1 MKKISPWFFVL
12 LSIVLSEIFTAF
24 MSVVLRQR
32 VTYDYMITGGV
43 VSLFVSSFVCHL
55 IIRLKGIRES
65 LKESLEF
72 SRTILN
78 SMNEAVCVIDVND
91 FRLLSCNKVFIEDM
105 GYKKEE
111 DIIGKTCYEITH
123 HRSSPCVPQ
132 DECPLRKTVQTGEYA
147 AIEHI
152 HFTKDGNKKYVKV
165 TTSPIKDKDGTT
177 LRVVHVAMDVTET
190 KELHQELERLA
201 TTDRLTETYNR
212 TKYEE
217 IMEVE
222 MEKVRRYGQP
232 LSLIM
237 FDIDYFKETNDRYGH
252 MTGDNVLKSIA
263 NIVREHKRT
272 VDYLFRWGGEE
283 FVIVAPETDLEQAA
297 SLAERL
303 REVIEG
309 YSFDDVVKVTVSFG
323 ITKFHEGDTNDS
335 LITRVDAAMYKAK
348 NNGRNRVEI
357 I

>member
-1 MKKISPWFFVL
+1 
-12 LSIVLSEIFTAF
+12 
-24 MSVVLRQR
+24 
-32 VTYDYMITGGV
+32 
-43 VSLFVSSFVCHL
+43 
-55 IIRLKGIRES
+55 
-65 LKESLEF
+65 
-72 SRTILN
+72 
-78 SMNEAVCVIDVND
+78 
-91 FRLLSCNKVFIEDM
+91 
-105 GYKKEE
+105 
-111 DIIGKTCYEITH
+111 
-123 HRSSPCVPQ
+123 
-132 DECPLRKTVQTGEYA
+132 
-147 AIEHI
+147 
-152 HFTKDGNKKYVKV
+152 
-165 TTSPIKDKDGTT
+165 
-177 LRVVHVAMDVTET
+177 MDVTET

-217 IMEVE
+217 IMKVE
-222 MEKVRRYGQP
+222 IEKIRRYGQP

-348 NNGRNRVEI
+348 NNGRNRVETI
-357 I
+357 